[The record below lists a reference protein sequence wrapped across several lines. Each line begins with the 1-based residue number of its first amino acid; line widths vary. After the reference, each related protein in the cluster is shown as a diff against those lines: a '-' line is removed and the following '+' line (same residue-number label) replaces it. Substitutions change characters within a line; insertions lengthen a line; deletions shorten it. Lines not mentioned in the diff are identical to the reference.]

1 MATLN
6 DTSALNALNEKDY
19 INKLYDSNTDAAKK
33 LLAEN
38 YTDNTGFLNTE
49 QNRVQQQTQENVNR
63 TQVEAQAAQDK
74 YTGPKLSLGAQ
85 QQEALSRGNAQQ
97 GNVTSL
103 QQKQSEA
110 DAEIERQ
117 RQLLASQYSA
127 AIKKAQADNDMQRA
141 QELYKAAEEEEAK
154 LLSLRQ
160 TASTLLTAKG
170 DTSFRDALMRGET
183 PKADYSGQTWEQVL
197 KNEAALNEIYDKQL
211 ESERLALQME
221 NEEALSDLTAKQAQQ
236 QEKTD
241 RDLTQAYVDAL
252 RKMRNYQE
260 VQTAYGQ
267 GSGTA
272 GAARIAQDTELQ
284 RALTA
289 LRGVQMGADA
299 DIGMEGLNIGKD
311 FRERL
316 YGYQDEIN
324 RKRAEELLKAAEKE
338 EENLYDTQLQIGQQL
353 AKENNYSV
361 LGKLYGLTQDQIDR
375 IQGTGAY
382 APSSGGGSGGSRRGG
397 GGGEE
402 EIKGYYSGWS
412 NKTYQNNANK
422 GIAQYEKNSTP
433 LSTAAKKE
441 LQTPTVVRG
450 TYSSQKYVK

>member
-38 YTDNTGFLNTE
+38 YTDNTGVLNTE
-49 QNRVQQQTQENVNR
+49 KNRVQQQTQENVNR
-63 TQVEAQAAQDK
+63 TQVEAQTAQDK

-85 QQEALSRGNAQQ
+85 QQEALSRGNAKQ

-141 QELYKAAEEEEAK
+141 QELYNAAKEEEAK

-160 TASTLLTAKG
+160 TASTLLAEKE
-170 DTSFRDALMRGET
+170 DTSLRDSLLKGET
-183 PKADYSGQTWEQVL
+183 PSADYSGQTWEQVL
-197 KNEAALNEIYDKQL
+197 KNEADLNEIYDKQL

-221 NEEALSDLTAKQAQQ
+221 NEEALSDLAAQQAQRQ
-236 QEKTD
+236 AKTD
-241 RDLTQAYVDAL
+241 RDLTQTYVDAL
-252 RKMRNYQE
+252 RKMKNYQE

-284 RALTA
+284 RALTE

-299 DIGMEGLNIGKD
+299 ASGMEGFDIGKD

-316 YGYQDEIN
+316 YGSQDEIN

-338 EENLYDTQLQIGQQL
+338 EENLYNTQLQIGQQL

-361 LGKLYGLTQDQIDR
+361 LGKLYGLTPDQIDR

-382 APSSGGGSGGSRRGG
+382 APVNYGGGDDGGGSGGR
-397 GGGEE
+397 
-402 EIKGYYSGWS
+402 
-412 NKTYQNNANK
+412 
-422 GIAQYEKNSTP
+422 TP
-433 LSTAAKKE
+433 KKLNVPEWEDMSAAD
-441 LQTPTVVRG
+441 QIWYRHYG
-450 TYSSQKYVK
+450 

>member
-1 MATLN
+1 MADLYS
-6 DTSALNALNEKDY
+6 DSALNALNEKDY

-63 TQVEAQAAQDK
+63 TQVEAQAARDD
-74 YTGPKLSLGAQ
+74 YTGPKLSFGAQ

-141 QELYKAAEEEEAK
+141 QDLYTAAKEEEAK
-154 LLSLRQ
+154 LLSMRQ

-170 DTSFRDALMRGET
+170 DTSIRDALLRGET

-211 ESERLALQME
+211 ESERIALQSDYE
-221 NEEALSDLTAKQAQQ
+221 KAISDLQAKRQQ
-236 QEKTD
+236 QATKTD
-241 RDLTQAYVDAL
+241 QNLTQTYVDAL
-252 RKMRNYQE
+252 RKMKNYAE

-289 LRGVQMGADA
+289 LRAAMVDVDVKA
-299 DIGMEGLNIGKD
+299 GMEGFDIGKTY
-311 FRERL
+311 REQL
-316 YGYQDEIN
+316 YGSQDEIN

-338 EENLYDTQLQIGQQL
+338 EENLYNTQLQIGQQL

-375 IQGTGAY
+375 IQGTGRY
-382 APSSGGGSGGSRRGG
+382 APVISYGGEDGGGS
-397 GGGEE
+397 
-402 EIKGYYSGWS
+402 SGRS
-412 NKTYQNNANK
+412 GTPGANK
-422 GIAQYEKNSTP
+422 SIIQLGYGPISSNTLANKVASGQVNVST
-433 LSTAAKKE
+433 SGGK
-441 LQTPTVVRG
+441 V
-450 TYSSQKYVK
+450 TYSNNPGRA

>member
-74 YTGPKLSLGAQ
+74 YTGPKLSLGAS
-85 QQEALSRGNAQQ
+85 QQEALSRGNTQQ
-97 GNVTSL
+97 ANVTDL

-127 AIKKAQADNDMQRA
+127 AIKKAQADNDMQKA
-141 QELYKAAEEEEAK
+141 QELYNAAKEEEAK

-160 TASTLLTAKG
+160 TASTTLAAKG
-170 DTSFRDALMRGET
+170 DTSIRDALMRGET

-236 QEKTD
+236 QAKTD
-241 RDLTQAYVDAL
+241 RDLTQSYVDAL
-252 RKMRNYQE
+252 RKMKNYQE

-272 GAARIAQDTELQ
+272 AAARIAQDTELQ

-299 DIGMEGLNIGKD
+299 DIGMEGFNIGKD

-316 YGYQDEIN
+316 YGSQDEIN

-361 LGKLYGLTQDQIDR
+361 LGRLYGLTQDQIDR

-382 APSSGGGSGGSRRGG
+382 APSGAVDWYDTTRR
-397 GGGEE
+397 
-402 EIKGYYSGWS
+402 YSKPSTGKNPYDNYKAAMAKFQPS
-412 NKTYQNNANK
+412 SHPTNAEAFNATVKTRY
-422 GIAQYEKNSTP
+422 
-433 LSTAAKKE
+433 
-441 LQTPTVVRG
+441 G
-450 TYSSQKYVK
+450 TK